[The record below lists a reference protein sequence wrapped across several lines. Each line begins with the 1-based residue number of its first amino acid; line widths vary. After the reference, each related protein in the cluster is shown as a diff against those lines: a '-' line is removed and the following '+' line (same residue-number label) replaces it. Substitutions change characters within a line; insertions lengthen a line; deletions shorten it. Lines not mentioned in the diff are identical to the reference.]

1 MLPLDVE
8 NVQKA
13 IGYRFSREQ
22 LLCQAFV
29 HSSFGNAEC
38 LPDNERMEFLGDSV
52 LGLVVSEFLYL
63 KFPQFDDG
71 KLSKA
76 KSAIVSAEG
85 LKPIVQQLGILR
97 YLSVAV
103 GADNIKKKSKKIEAN
118 LYEAVVGAIYLDGG
132 WENAKSFVL
141 RTLTNVLNNFS
152 LTDIH
157 DYKTPLQEYCQQNKK
172 EIKYVFESK
181 VGSDNNPTFNY
192 SLYVGG
198 KKVSQGTG
206 ASKKAAEQDAARK
219 IVEKW
224 RIE

>member
-141 RTLTNVLNNFS
+141 RTLTNVLNNFF
-152 LTDIH
+152 
-157 DYKTPLQEYCQQNKK
+157 Q
-172 EIKYVFESK
+172 V
-181 VGSDNNPTFNY
+181 
-192 SLYVGG
+192 
-198 KKVSQGTG
+198 
-206 ASKKAAEQDAARK
+206 
-219 IVEKW
+219 
-224 RIE
+224 